1 MELLSLKINLKAML
15 ENENI
20 KLRAL
25 EPSDIDIL
33 YQWENDTSTWPVS
46 NTLAPFSEHTLKEYL
61 ETAQYDIFATRQ
73 LRLVIHDKQAD
84 ISIGFID
91 LFEFDPLHMRA
102 GVGILIGLEGYR
114 GKGMAAEAMTLLE
127 EYAFSYLR
135 LNQLFSYVDETNESS
150 IALFEKNGFINT
162 SSLRDWKNQGGD
174 WIDVLIYQKFK
185 D

>member
-1 MELLSLKINLKAML
+1 ML
-15 ENENI
+15 ENDNI

-25 EPSDIDIL
+25 EPEDIEIL
-33 YQWENDTSTWPVS
+33 YQWENDTAVWPVS
-46 NTLAPFSEHTLKEYL
+46 NTLAPFSEATLKEYL

-73 LRLVIHDKQAD
+73 LRLVIVDKKAD

-114 GKGMAAEAMTLLE
+114 GKGLAQEAIALIE

-135 LNQLFSYVDETNESS
+135 LNQLYTYVDETNEGS
-150 IALFEKNGFINT
+150 IQLFEKSGFMNT

-185 D
+185 SE